1 MSQPM
6 NVPLTKSQKEI
17 MDEFYKVKNTRV
29 LLTKLERDVIWKG
42 FKASRVIPENKLQ
55 QSCPALLAELN
66 KAINNVNLI
75 QSAIFSEC
83 VYAQTLAN
91 MLKLS
96 EFYIF
101 SDSPNCLDKSVINL
115 ISSYNLVPRYIY
127 KSSDGRRALVQA
139 GGPGGTDSALI
150 QVEDN
155 HVFTIEF
162 KEAGAKTSEPD
173 LPAYGEDGFLISTRE
188 YESTNSQFKSMIEE
202 QIKKRLN
209 FWEVMGSN
217 VNDFDPLNVQIAVT
231 ENYASKKYADVICVE
246 DINSYLTMIPAN
258 QAIHWAN
265 IRGEIRPA
273 GRNKYSVWTPNKLVE
288 FIIEMGG
295 RINGSNVVIALD
307 KLGQAK
313 RRGGNDD
320 VNRYKIN
327 SIFFIYARD
336 LVIKNGEAYF
346 KIDDVYQLK
355 PTISAHMFFREL
367 EIDAVRN
374 KYGVGS

>member
-1 MSQPM
+1 MSLPM

-17 MDEFYKVKNTRV
+17 MDEFYSVKNTKV
-29 LLTKLERDVIWKG
+29 LLTKLERDVIWRG
-42 FKASRVIPENKLQ
+42 FKASRVIPENKLK
-55 QSCPALLAELN
+55 QSCPALLAELS

-91 MLKLS
+91 MLKLT

-101 SDSPNCLDKSVINL
+101 ADSPSCLDRSVISL

-127 KSSDGRRALVQA
+127 KSRDGRRALVQA

-155 HVFTIEF
+155 QVFTIEF

-173 LPAYGEDGFLISTRE
+173 LPAYGEDGYLISTQE
-188 YESTNSQFKSMIEE
+188 YETTNSQFKAMIEE
-202 QIKKRLN
+202 QIKKKLN
-209 FWEVMGSN
+209 FWDVMGSN

-246 DINSYLTMIPAN
+246 DIHSYLTMIPAN
-258 QAIHWAN
+258 QVVHWAN

-273 GRNKYSVWTPNKLVE
+273 GRNKYSVWTPNKLVD
-288 FIIEMGG
+288 FILEMGG
-295 RINGSNVVIALD
+295 RINGSNVEIALD

-327 SIFFIYARD
+327 SIFFIYTRD
-336 LVIKNGEAYF
+336 ISIKNGQAYF

-355 PTISAHMFFREL
+355 PTISAHMFFKEL
-367 EIDAVRN
+367 EIDAVRI